1 MPQPE
6 KHNYIAPDFW
16 ALLSDEM
23 DGLRES
29 LELPDD
35 FSFEPPEENVTTAH
49 RETSSSESNSC
60 GLGLPIASV
69 SAKSTRS
76 TFAPAIDRRRLFQ
89 IYESRVDTVVKV
101 FHLPTILEQLQQETS
116 LPPRLR
122 ALELAILLLA
132 TCTLHEHE
140 CIQDYGVGKSELV
153 NELKVKLE
161 GSLDAINWLTDND
174 IVTMQALV
182 LYVVSLTYA
191 SIDIS

>member
-1 MPQPE
+1 MR
-6 KHNYIAPDFW
+6 YIIEA
-16 ALLSDEM
+16 A
-23 DGLRES
+23 LRET

-35 FSFEPPEENVTTAH
+35 FSFEPPKEGSVTTAR
-49 RETSSSESNSC
+49 RETSSPKSNSY
-60 GLGLPIASV
+60 GLGLSIASV
-69 SAKSTRS
+69 STKSARS
-76 TFAPAIDRRRLFQ
+76 TSAPAIDRHRLFQ

-153 NELKVKLE
+153 TELKAKLE
-161 GSLDAINWLTDND
+161 GGLDAINWLIDND